1 MIFRAFFKTGF
12 LSVLCVANLLSV
24 GLCHC
29 ARVFNTTDKAYT
41 FIVPTRPGGSTTVD
55 VALHSSQ
62 SVTGVAIVPGE
73 PLVVRYAVE
82 NSWAQ
87 ALFKPFS
94 FLTRWGIG
102 TGLVNEPITLELR
115 AHSFTPGK
123 TLPEDF
129 QLLVGQADGDQIK
142 TLVLDEEHLRKA
154 AVVAGVAALKKLR
167 NNVAAGA

>member
-1 MIFRAFFKTGF
+1 MDFCMFFKTGF
-12 LSVLCVANLLSV
+12 LSVLCVASVLSV
-24 GLCHC
+24 GFCHG

-41 FIVPTRPGGSTTVD
+41 FILPTRPGGSTTVD
-55 VALHSSQ
+55 VAPHSSQ

-87 ALFKPFS
+87 ALFQPFS

-102 TGLVNEPITLELR
+102 ARLVNEPKEIALK
-115 AHSFTPGK
+115 AHSFVPGA

-154 AVVAGVAALKKLR
+154 ALVEGVAALKKLR
-167 NNVAAGA
+167 NNAAAGA